1 MHISF
6 RLLVVCAVVAGAF
19 AAQGCGDSAPSKPVT
34 PEQANE
40 IMKPSMKGTGPMV
53 VPAPKPIEKAK

>member
-1 MHISF
+1 MRISF
-6 RLLVVCAVVAGAF
+6 RLLAVCVVVMGAF
-19 AAQGCGDSAPSKPVT
+19 AAQGCGDSASTKPVT

-53 VPAPKPIEKAK
+53 VPPPMPIEKAK